1 MTSPRAVHSSIS
13 GGRPIISWIS
23 CFSLPGTLLGA
34 IFSGSD
40 QDQHT
45 GSLFVIFFAQVSDA
59 SEESLSDI

>member
-1 MTSPRAVHSSIS
+1 M
-13 GGRPIISWIS
+13 
-23 CFSLPGTLLGA
+23 GA

-45 GSLFVIFFAQVSDA
+45 GSLFVNFFAQVSDA